1 MSMDRVR
8 WGILGVGDVCEV
20 KSGPGFSKTEH
31 SELRAVM
38 RRNGEKAADY
48 ARRHGVP
55 KWYDDADA
63 LLADPD
69 IDAVYVASPPAT
81 HKELVLKSAKAG
93 KPVLCEKPMALNTAE
108 AREMIAACD
117 AAGVPL
123 WVAYYR
129 RYLPRFRRI
138 IELLSEGAIG
148 TPRGVT
154 VRLSHPTAHYG
165 TGGRDAA
172 GDGTPGRAL
181 EWRVDP
187 KVAGGGIFLDMGSH
201 MIDFLNYA
209 FGDAKLLGGGAANQ
223 AGYYPAEDCVV
234 ASFSL
239 PGTGVVARDG
249 APETAA
255 APILGSGLWC
265 FTTDET
271 ADEIAVYGS
280 AGSIRFSCFDT
291 TPVVLRR
298 GDTVE
303 ELTLDNPPQVHQ
315 PTIEACVAELRG
327 GPACEST
334 GKTALAATEF
344 MEEVLKAYG
353 GGAGQSA
360 IAHSLSGGLPA

>member
-1 MSMDRVR
+1 MSLETVR

-20 KSGPGFSKTEH
+20 KSGPGFYKAEH

-63 LLADPD
+63 LLADPE
-69 IDAVYVASPPAT
+69 IDAVYVASPPST
-81 HKELVLKSAKAG
+81 HKELVLKCAKAG
-93 KPVLCEKPMALNTAE
+93 KPVLCEKPMALNAVE

-138 IELLSEGAIG
+138 LELLSGGAIG
-148 TPRGVT
+148 IPRGVT
-154 VRLSHPTAHYG
+154 VRLSHPTAHFG
-165 TGGRDAA
+165 TGGESDGPGSAA
-172 GDGTPGRAL
+172 GTPGKAI

-187 KVAGGGIFLDMGSH
+187 EVSGGGIFLDMGSH

-223 AGYYPAEDCVV
+223 AGYYPAEDCVT
-234 ASFSL
+234 ASFTFPGRGVL
-239 PGTGVVARDG
+239 PRG
-249 APETAA
+249 AGAGAA

-265 FTTDET
+265 FTTDER

-291 TPVVLRR
+291 SPVVLRR
-298 GDTVE
+298 GDIVE
-303 ELTLDNPPQVHQ
+303 ELELDNPPHVHQ

-327 GPACEST
+327 GPPCEST

-344 MEEVLKAYG
+344 MERVLEVR
-353 GGAGQSA
+353 
-360 IAHSLSGGLPA
+360 IA

>member
-1 MSMDRVR
+1 MSLDTVR
-8 WGILGVGDVCEV
+8 WGILGLGDVCEV
-20 KSGPGFSKTEH
+20 KSGPGFYKAEH

-38 RRNGEKAADY
+38 RRNGDKAADF

-69 IDAVYVASPPAT
+69 IDAVYVASPPST
-81 HKELVLKSAKAG
+81 HKELVLKCAEAG
-93 KPVLCEKPMALNTAE
+93 KPVLCEKPMARNAAE

-117 AAGVPL
+117 AAGVAL

-138 IELLSEGAIG
+138 LELLSQGAIG

-154 VRLSHPTAHYG
+154 VRLSHPTAHFG
-165 TGGRDAA
+165 TGGDNAAA

-181 EWRVDP
+181 QWRVEPDI
-187 KVAGGGIFLDMGSH
+187 AGGGIFLDMGSH

-209 FGDAKLLGGGAANQ
+209 FGDVSLLGGGAANQ
-223 AGYYPAEDCVV
+223 AGYYPAEDCVA
-234 ASFSL
+234 ASFFY
-239 PGTGVVARDG
+239 PGTGVVALDD
-249 APETAA
+249 TAA
-255 APILGSGLWC
+255 PTLGSGLWC

-280 AGSIRFSCFDT
+280 SGSIRFSCFNT

-303 ELTLDNPPQVHQ
+303 ELELDNPPHVHQ
-315 PTIEACVAELRG
+315 PIIEACVAELRG
-327 GPACEST
+327 GPPCEST

-344 MEEVLKAYG
+344 MEEVLKVPV
-353 GGAGQSA
+353 S
-360 IAHSLSGGLPA
+360 

>member
-1 MSMDRVR
+1 MDRVR

-20 KSGPGFSKTEH
+20 KSGPGFYKAAH

-38 RRNGEKAADY
+38 RRHGDKAADF

-63 LLADPD
+63 LLADPE
-69 IDAVYVASPPAT
+69 IDAVYVASPPST
-81 HKELVLKSAKAG
+81 HKELVLTCAEAG
-93 KPVLCEKPMALNTAE
+93 KPVLCEKPMALNVTE

-138 IELLSEGAIG
+138 LQFLSEGAIG
-148 TPRGVT
+148 IPRGVT

-165 TGGRDAA
+165 TGRKDADA
-172 GDGTPGRAL
+172 EDGAPGEAL
-181 EWRVDP
+181 QWRVDP

-201 MIDFLNYA
+201 MMDFLNYA
-209 FGDAKLLGGGAANQ
+209 FGDAKLLGGAAANQ
-223 AGYYPAEDCVV
+223 GGYYPAEDCVV

-239 PGTGVVARDG
+239 PGTGVVARAG
-249 APETAA
+249 APVDPDVAA
-255 APILGSGLWC
+255 AAGTGAPILGSGLWC
-265 FTTDET
+265 FTTGET

-303 ELTLDNPPQVHQ
+303 ELTLDNPPHVHQ

-344 MEEVLKAYG
+344 MEGVLKVRV
-353 GGAGQSA
+353 
-360 IAHSLSGGLPA
+360 

>member
-1 MSMDRVR
+1 MSLDTVR

-20 KSGPGFSKTEH
+20 KSGPGFYKAEH

-38 RRNGEKAADY
+38 RRNGDKAADY

-55 KWYDDADA
+55 IWYDDADA
-63 LLADPD
+63 LLADPEM
-69 IDAVYVASPPAT
+69 DAVYVASPPST
-81 HKELVLKSAKAG
+81 HKELVLKAAEAG

-138 IELLSEGAIG
+138 LELLSQGAIG
-148 TPRGVT
+148 TPRGVA
-154 VRLSHPTAHYG
+154 VRLSHPTAHFG
-165 TGGRDAA
+165 TGGKNTAG
-172 GDGTPGRAL
+172 GDGAPGRAL

-187 KVAGGGIFLDMGSH
+187 EIAGGGIFLDMGSH

-234 ASFSL
+234 ASFSF
-239 PGTGVVARDG
+239 PG
-249 APETAA
+249 APEART
-255 APILGSGLWC
+255 PILGSGLWC

-303 ELTLDNPPQVHQ
+303 ELELDNPPHVHQ

-327 GPACEST
+327 GPPCEST

-344 MEEVLKAYG
+344 MEEVLKVPV
-353 GGAGQSA
+353 S
-360 IAHSLSGGLPA
+360 

>member
-1 MSMDRVR
+1 MSMETVR

-20 KSGPGFSKTEH
+20 KSGPGFYKTEH

-38 RRNGEKAADY
+38 RRNGDKAEDY

-55 KWYDDADA
+55 KWYDDAEA
-63 LLADPD
+63 LLADPE
-69 IDAVYVASPPAT
+69 IDAVYVASPPST

-93 KPVLCEKPMALNTAE
+93 KPVLCEKPMALNAAE

-117 AAGVPL
+117 TAGVPL

-138 IELLSEGAIG
+138 LKLLSEGAIG

-154 VRLSHPTAHYG
+154 VRLSHPTAHFG
-165 TGGRDAA
+165 TG
-172 GDGTPGRAL
+172 GRAL

-187 KVAGGGIFLDMGSH
+187 EIAGGGIFLDMGSH

-239 PGTGVVARDG
+239 PGTGVVAR
-249 APETAA
+249 ESAA
-255 APILGSGLWC
+255 EAGAPILGSGLWC
-265 FTTDET
+265 FTTDER

-291 TPVVLRR
+291 SPVVLRR
-298 GDTVE
+298 GDSIE
-303 ELTLDNPPQVHQ
+303 ELALDNPPHVHQ

-344 MEEVLKAYG
+344 MEMVL
-353 GGAGQSA
+353 QNP
-360 IAHSLSGGLPA
+360 L